1 MFSFA
6 ENFELMDEH
15 LSDRIKKLS
24 ESQTIAMARR
34 SRELQAEGIDV
45 ISLSLGE
52 PDLNAPD
59 HVKEAAIKAVQE
71 DWSHYPPVA
80 GYPELRKAISDKFK
94 RENGLDYKPEQ
105 IVVSTGAKQSLS
117 NVILSLVNPGDEVII
132 LAPYWVSYLELVK
145 LAGGKAR
152 FVTAGIETDFKSS
165 SVELDEAIN
174 DDTKMIIFSSPSNPT
189 GTFYTK
195 EELAGFAQVIAKYP
209 GVFVIA
215 DEIYEHLNFEGKHE
229 SLAQFPEVYNQVITV
244 NGVSKAYAMTGYR
257 IGYIGAPAWIA
268 KACDKMQGQITSGAN
283 SIAQRATIAALET
296 PESWLKDMAKLFAE
310 RRLLVTE
317 LFSGIEGFKTNMPG
331 GAFYLFPEVSAL
343 FGHSFNGQEVNDAND
358 LCMYF
363 LNECHVAM
371 VPGEAFGAPG
381 YIRLSYATSESNLK
395 EAARRIKIGVEKLL
409 HH

>member
-1 MFSFA
+1 
-6 ENFELMDEH
+6 MDQH

-59 HVKEAAIKAVQE
+59 HVKEAAKMAIDE

-80 GYPELRKAISDKFK
+80 GYPELRKAISEKFK
-94 RENGLDYKPEQ
+94 NQNGLDYKPEQ

-145 LAGGKAR
+145 LAGGKAK
-152 FVTAGIETDFKSS
+152 FVTAGIDTDFKSS
-165 SVELDEAIN
+165 AVGLDEAIN
-174 DDTKMIIFSSPSNPT
+174 EDTKLIIFSSPSNPT
-189 GTFYTK
+189 GSFYTK
-195 EELAGFAQVIAKYP
+195 EELQGFAQVIAKYP
-209 GVFVIA
+209 SVFAIA
-215 DEIYEHLNFEGKHE
+215 DEIYEHLNFEGEHQ
-229 SLAQFPEVYNQVITV
+229 SLAQFPEVYDQVITV

-296 PESWLKDMAKLFAE
+296 PKDWLKDMAEIFKK
-310 RRLLVTE
+310 RRELVTE
-317 LFSGIEGFKTNMPG
+317 LFSGIEGFNTNMPG
-331 GAFYLFPEVSAL
+331 GAFYLFPEISQL
-343 FGHSFNGQEVNDAND
+343 FGHSFNGQEVNNAND

-381 YIRLSYATSESNLK
+381 YVRLSYATSEANLR
-395 EAARRIKIGVEKLL
+395 EAARRIKVGVEKLL

>member
-1 MFSFA
+1 
-6 ENFELMDEH
+6 MDEH

-94 RENGLDYKPEQ
+94 RENGLDYKPDQ

-165 SVELDEAIN
+165 AVELDEAIN

>member
-1 MFSFA
+1 
-6 ENFELMDEH
+6 MDQH

-59 HVKEAAIKAVQE
+59 HVKEAAKTAVDE

-80 GYPELRKAISDKFK
+80 GYPELRQAISDKFK
-94 RENGLDYKPEQ
+94 RQNGLDYKPEQ

-117 NVILSLVNPGDEVII
+117 NVILSLVNPGDEVLI

-145 LAGGKAR
+145 LAGGKPR
-152 FVTAGIETDFKSS
+152 FVTAGIDTDFKSS
-165 SVELDEAIN
+165 SQELDEAIN
-174 DDTKMIIFSSPSNPT
+174 EDTKLIIFSSPSNPT
-189 GTFYTK
+189 GSFYTK
-195 EELAGFAQVIAKYP
+195 DELQGFAQVIARHPK
-209 GVFVIA
+209 VFAIA
-215 DEIYEHLNFEGKHE
+215 DEIYEHLNFNGKHE
-229 SLAQFPEVYNQVITV
+229 SLAQFPEVYDQVITV

-257 IGYIGAPAWIA
+257 IGYIGAPQWIA

-283 SIAQRATIAALET
+283 SIAQRAAIAALET
-296 PESWLKDMAKLFAE
+296 PESWLKEMANIFSK
-310 RRLLVTE
+310 RRELVTE
-317 LFSGIEGFKTNMPG
+317 LFSEIEGLKTNMPG

-343 FGHSFNGQEVNDAND
+343 FGHEFNGQEVNNAND

-381 YIRLSYATSESNLK
+381 YVRLSYATSEANLK
-395 EAARRIKIGVEKLL
+395 EAARRIKVGVEKLL

>member
-1 MFSFA
+1 
-6 ENFELMDEH
+6 MDQH

-34 SRELQAEGIDV
+34 SRELQAEDIDV

-59 HVKEAAIKAVQE
+59 HVKEAAKTAVDE

-80 GYPELRKAISDKFK
+80 GYPELRQAISDKFK
-94 RENGLDYKPEQ
+94 RQNGLDYKPEQ

-117 NVILSLVNPGDEVII
+117 NVILSLVNPGDEVLI

-145 LAGGKAR
+145 LAGGKPR
-152 FVTAGIETDFKSS
+152 FVTAGIDTDFKSS
-165 SVELDEAIN
+165 AQELDEAIN
-174 DDTKMIIFSSPSNPT
+174 EDTKLIIFSSPSNPT
-189 GTFYTK
+189 GSFYSK
-195 EELAGFAQVIAKYP
+195 DELQAFAQVIARHPK
-209 GVFVIA
+209 VFAIA
-215 DEIYEHLNFEGKHE
+215 DEIYEHLNFNGKHE
-229 SLAQFPEVYNQVITV
+229 SLAQFPEVYEQVITV

-257 IGYIGAPAWIA
+257 IGYIGAPQWIA

-283 SIAQRATIAALET
+283 SIAQRAAIAALET
-296 PESWLKDMAKLFAE
+296 PDAWLKEMADIFRK
-310 RRLLVTE
+310 RRELVTE
-317 LFSGIEGFKTNMPG
+317 LFSEIEGLKTNMPG
-331 GAFYLFPEVSAL
+331 GAFYLFPEVSDL
-343 FGHSFNGQEVNDAND
+343 FGHSFNGQEVNNAND

-381 YIRLSYATSESNLK
+381 YVRLSYATSEANLK
-395 EAARRIKIGVEKLL
+395 EAARRIKVGVEKLL

>member
-1 MFSFA
+1 
-6 ENFELMDEH
+6 MDQH
-15 LSDRIKKLS
+15 LSERIKKLS

-52 PDLNAPD
+52 PDLNAPE
-59 HVKEAAIKAVQE
+59 HVKEAAKRAVDE

-80 GYPELRKAISDKFK
+80 GYPELRKAISEKFK
-94 RENGLDYKPEQ
+94 RQNGLDYTPEQ
-105 IVVSTGAKQSLS
+105 ILVSTGAKQSLA

-152 FVTAGIETDFKSS
+152 FITAGIETDFKSS
-165 SVELDEAIN
+165 ASELDETIN
-174 DDTKMIIFSSPSNPT
+174 QDTKLIIFSSPSNPT
-189 GTFYTK
+189 GSYYTK
-195 EELAGFAQVIAKYP
+195 DELKGFAEVIARYP
-209 GVFVIA
+209 HVFAIS
-215 DEIYEHLNFEGKHE
+215 DEIYEHINFSGKHE

-257 IGYIGAPAWIA
+257 IGYLGAPLWIT

-283 SIAQRATIAALET
+283 AIAQRASIEALNT
-296 PESWLKDMAKLFAE
+296 PDDWLSEMRSIFE
-310 RRLLVTE
+310 RRRQLVTD
-317 LFSGIEGFKTNMPG
+317 LFSNIEGFKTNMPG

-343 FGHSFNGQEVNDAND
+343 FGHSFNGQEVNNSGD

-363 LNECHVAM
+363 MNECHVAM

-381 YIRLSYATSESNLK
+381 YVRLSYATSEEKLK
-395 EAARRIKIGVEKLL
+395 EAAKRIKIGVEKLL